1 MKRMLFI
8 AAALLSGAAPQAW
21 AQLSPD
27 LIMESYNS
35 NIQVI
40 TSGIINKSVL
50 DKAVA
55 RNASS
60 AGRSTATKRS
70 TAATRSAAGASTAYT
85 PTTALR
91 QQTVQGYTNRLKA
104 SNPTGAQ
111 AVASVFGTGKYDY
124 GQVYRGIVAGT
135 GLRDNDATDALAC
148 YILLGWAIV
157 HNKQRDQDI
166 TAPMAR
172 GVRAQVAPL
181 LASNTQMR
189 TRAAQVGEELK
200 LQTVLVQ
207 GGWQSAIREGK
218 LAAYQQGVANL
229 FKTQYGM
236 DMSQFELT
244 SQGFAKR

>member
-8 AAALLSGAAPQAW
+8 AAALLAGAAPQAW

-27 LIMESYNS
+27 LIMESHNS

-70 TAATRSAAGASTAYT
+70 TAATRSAGASTAYT
-85 PTTALR
+85 PTAALR

-148 YILLGWAIV
+148 YMLLGWAIV

-172 GVRAQVAPL
+172 SVRTQVAPL
-181 LASNTQMR
+181 LSSNAQLR

-207 GGWQSAIREGK
+207 SGWQSAIREGK